1 MVRSE
6 SIRLTLK
13 SLKIIHV
20 KIIIYCNSAIRH
32 MKQKMQIV
40 IVGAPDVGKSSIL
53 GKLERGDYVEKRY
66 APTLGIVAHIL
77 TF

>member
-1 MVRSE
+1 
-6 SIRLTLK
+6 
-13 SLKIIHV
+13 
-20 KIIIYCNSAIRH
+20 

-40 IVGAPDVGKSSIL
+40 IVGAPGVGKSSIL
-53 GKLERGDYVEKRY
+53 GKLERGDYVESRY